1 VTFGHCERT
10 KHRWCENPLSHLLFC
25 FLAVSAA
32 SAQESRQVELL
43 KTDSQ
48 APYVHRLTLY
58 DEEGKAID
66 PADPRPAPYSPKATC
81 GKCHEIA
88 EIAHGW
94 HLNAWDPNVP
104 AGRPG
109 EPWMLTDPRT
119 GTVLPISGRRW
130 PGTFTPEQVGLSDW
144 QFVLRFGGHT
154 PGGGYG
160 DPDPDTIAKSRE
172 AARWRVSGPL
182 EVDCMFCHSADQQ
195 HDPAE
200 AAKQIEAQNFRWA
213 PTVALGL
220 GVVRG
225 EARKAPDDW
234 DPTAPPDPDYPER
247 SGPKLIYDKKR
258 FDLDNRVLFNITR
271 RPPVDHCYFCHTV
284 RQVGPGAPDDLVA
297 SRDVHIAAGLLCV
310 DCHRSEVDHMLVR
323 GYDTEAA
330 ETGQP
335 WRAAF
340 TCEGCHLGT
349 GREYLQESEGP
360 EPNDPAV
367 RLGGRYAA
375 PRPEHRGL
383 PPVHLEKLTCTAC
396 HSGPWPEMTP
406 KQVQTALAHGLGLA
420 TRDRKD
426 SDEPI
431 IVEPIFA
438 KQPDGKLA
446 PQRLLWPAFWA
457 YFDEK
462 GVRALGPDA
471 VLKLTGRVLP
481 KAVSQSTRL
490 EQEQVNGGLEALL
503 QGLPST
509 DEVLYVDNGQ
519 VLVRTR
525 QDERAHVN
533 YYWPRLHG
541 ALVIKQ
547 NLETQFPAPYRWSMA
562 HDVRPASQALGVR
575 GCTDCHADAAPFY
588 YCDITPPSTGRPHA
602 PINLMGLR
610 HDDEDLVRMWNL
622 GFRTRPGF
630 KWFVV
635 ICTAILFLTLL
646 GFALDCVMG
655 GVFAPAS
662 APRVVPGAVPVQPRG
677 LTRWEHV
684 FHTVA
689 GITLVLLA
697 ITGFGP
703 KLVGGEVKGWTLLA
717 HIAIAPLFI
726 LGLTVVVPQWAGRC
740 RFAGRGG
747 SFAVGVN
754 MAQRQMFWIVLLLGF
769 VSLVTM
775 LIAMRPI
782 YGPAGQRTL
791 IEVHSYSS
799 LLLLIAMVPH
809 TIVSWRAWRARRKST

>member
-1 VTFGHCERT
+1 MPGRPRNLASRAVGRRGPTLH
-10 KHRWCENPLSHLLFC
+10 WLLVLFV
-25 FLAVSAA
+25 ASTAA
-32 SAQESRQVELL
+32 RAQESQPVELL

-58 DEEGKAID
+58 DEDGRAID
-66 PADPRPAPYSPKATC
+66 PADQQPAPYSPKATC
-81 GKCHEIA
+81 GKCHQVGL
-88 EIAHGW
+88 IAHGW

-119 GTVLPISGRRW
+119 GTVMPISGRGW
-130 PGTFTPEQVGLSDW
+130 PGTVTPEKAGLSNW

-160 DPDPDTIAKSRE
+160 DPDKGVVTKSRE
-172 AARWRVSGPL
+172 AARWLVSGPL

-200 AAKQIEAQNFRWA
+200 AQKQIEAQNFRWA
-213 PTVALGL
+213 ATVALGL

-225 EARKAPDDW
+225 EARKAPNDW

-247 SGPKLIYDKKR
+247 SGPKLLYDKKR

-271 RPPVDHCYFCHTV
+271 RPPVDRCYFCHTV
-284 RQVGPGAPDDLVA
+284 RQVGPGVPDDLVA

-310 DCHRSEVDHMLVR
+310 DCHCNEIDHQIVR
-323 GYDTEAA
+323 GYDSEAV

-349 GREYLQESEGP
+349 GREYLEENEQP

-396 HSGPWPEMTP
+396 HSGPWPEKTP

-426 SDEPI
+426 SDQPI
-431 IVEPIFA
+431 IFEPIFA

-446 PQRLLWPAFWA
+446 PQRLFWPAFWG
-457 YFDEK
+457 YVDEK
-462 GVRALGPDA
+462 PEVHAVGPETA
-471 VLKLTGRVLP
+471 LKLIGKVLP
-481 KAVSQSTRL
+481 PSTSQGFFLSPY
-490 EQEQVNGGLEALL
+490 QIDDAIAAIL
-503 QGLPST
+503 QGLPAAKRA
-509 DEVLYVDNGQ
+509 LYVANG
-519 VLVRTR
+519 RTWDPQMADYHPMPVSGLLTIR
-525 QDERAHVN
+525 KGRRPQ
-533 YYWPRLHG
+533 LG
-541 ALVIKQ
+541 
-547 NLETQFPAPYRWSMA
+547 APYQWPIA
-562 HDVRPASQALGVR
+562 HNVRPATQALGVR

-588 YCDITPPSTGRPHA
+588 YCDITPSGTGQPHA

-622 GFRTRPGF
+622 GFRSRPAF

-635 ICTAILFLTLL
+635 ICAAILFLTLL
-646 GFALDCVMG
+646 GFALDSVMG
-655 GVFAPAS
+655 RIYAPAS
-662 APRVVPGAVPVQPRG
+662 ALSAVPVAPRG
-677 LTRWEHV
+677 LTRWEHA
-684 FHTVA
+684 FHTIA

-703 KLVGGEVKGWTLLA
+703 KLVGSEVAGWTLFA
-717 HIAIAPLFI
+717 HIAVAPLFI
-726 LGLTVVVPQWAGRC
+726 VSLTAVVLQWAGRC
-740 RFAGRGG
+740 RFAERGG
-747 SFAVGVN
+747 PFAPGLN
-754 MAQRQMFWIVLLLGF
+754 MGQRQMFWIVLLLGF
-769 VSLVTM
+769 VSLLTM
-775 LIAMRPI
+775 LIALRPI

-791 IEVHSYSS
+791 VAVHSYSS
-799 LLLLIAMVPH
+799 LLLLVAMVPH
-809 TIVSWRAWRARRKST
+809 TIVSWAARRARRKLT